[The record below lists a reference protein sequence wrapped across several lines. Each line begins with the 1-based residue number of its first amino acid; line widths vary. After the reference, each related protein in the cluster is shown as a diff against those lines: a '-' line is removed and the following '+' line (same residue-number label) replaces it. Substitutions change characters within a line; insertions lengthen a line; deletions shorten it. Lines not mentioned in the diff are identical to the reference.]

1 MLLATAGTAQGLEG
15 SWEATVQILPSI
27 SIYSSILTL
36 KYSFATDWSIES
48 ESKVYSGAFKYQNFY
63 LDGKF
68 GDWDVWGKI
77 YFSVQDVR
85 YQKLWAN
92 FEMPL
97 PGEDDYLRLSVNHWS
112 GEDDYSSYDKETFGP
127 WPCTNVVSWDEAW
140 RHVGRTLHVEGPVA
154 GYYRF
159 NDGSVAIYIGN
170 DYPDP
175 DRFQIYI
182 PSDHVDDF
190 EAAFG
195 TKFWEHL
202 IGRTICAY
210 GEIEDFRYDDYS
222 VAEIA
227 LEDPEDLSLMSCCGF
242 RTQVSCPGTV
252 IRWFEAKDHY
262 HETLYVQGPVV
273 SVYVSGGGS
282 VTIHIGEDYP
292 DPDRFDIY
300 IPSSYVG
307 DFKAVFGSDFPDNLV
322 GETVC
327 IYGYIKTYQG
337 IYEIETHDPADLSI
351 GPCCSASLLSGPLM
365 IYRAKVVYEP
375 LTLTLDFADCCTGIW
390 FKKLELELEG
400 MSLCCGVLYDL
411 DLAFTKC
418 HGFEY
423 LKLTLDDLFDLCCD
437 ISVGAE
443 VEFGVDYKKVSIVP
457 SWQNIEGC
465 VSIWGDVDLSGNS
478 FTGLELYGFGFTCAF
493 GDVEVTE
500 VTALNPEKIEDL
512 TDYSFYEDEGEFE
525 YLSLEYGFSGCCG
538 GDGSFQTQF
547 WFGNKTMLFGL
558 QRVRFDLEVPVSE
571 NISFIAKT
579 QLKLWETSPIQWFD
593 IGWTIEF

>member
-1 MLLATAGTAQGLEG
+1 MICVRGTIEG
-15 SWEATVQILPSI
+15 YRWTH
-27 SIYSSILTL
+27 
-36 KYSFATDWSIES
+36 
-48 ESKVYSGAFKYQNFY
+48 
-63 LDGKF
+63 DGP
-68 GDWDVWGKI
+68 
-77 YFSVQDVR
+77 R
-85 YQKLWAN
+85 N
-92 FEMPL
+92 
-97 PGEDDYLRLSVNHWS
+97 
-112 GEDDYSSYDKETFGP
+112 
-127 WPCTNVVSWDEAW
+127 
-140 RHVGRTLHVEGPVA
+140 EG
-154 GYYRF
+154 
-159 NDGSVAIYIGN
+159 
-170 DYPDP
+170 
-175 DRFQIYI
+175 
-182 PSDHVDDF
+182 
-190 EAAFG
+190 
-195 TKFWEHL
+195 
-202 IGRTICAY
+202 
-210 GEIEDFRYDDYS
+210 YS
-222 VAEIA
+222 VAQVY
-227 LEDPEDLSLMSCCGF
+227 LTDPGDLSLRECEGYPAA
-242 RTQVSCPGTV
+242 TTCPGTV
-252 IRWFEAKDHY
+252 IRWFEAHEHDG
-262 HETLYVQGPVV
+262 ETLWIQGPVV
-273 SVYVSGGGS
+273 SITGPGTYYGYPNTYRVRIGGGS
-282 VTIHIGEDYP
+282 SASNRVEVIMTSHPGWSTVS
-292 DPDRFDIY
+292 
-300 IPSSYVG
+300 SSYDWVVCVHGKITMHG
-307 DFKAVFGSDFPDNLV
+307 DIAVIEPPDL
-322 GETVC
+322 
-327 IYGYIKTYQG
+327 
-337 IYEIETHDPADLSI
+337 IEARE
-351 GPCCSASLLSGPLM
+351 GPCCGAALLPGTFMNWRMKLTFD
-365 IYRAKVVYEP
+365 P
-375 LTLTLDFADCCTGIW
+375 LTAIIDFADCCTGIW

-538 GDGSFQTQF
+538 GEGSFQTQF

>member
-1 MLLATAGTAQGLEG
+1 MVLLLLAMVGTAQELEG
-15 SWEATVQILPSI
+15 SWEATVQILPSV
-27 SIYSSILTL
+27 SIYSSVLTL

-85 YQKLWAN
+85 YQKLWVN

-97 PGEDDYLRLSVNHWS
+97 PGEDNYLRLSVNHWAS
-112 GEDDYSSYDKETFGP
+112 EDDYWSSDKDMFGP
-127 WPCTNVVSWDEAW
+127 WPCDVITWD
-140 RHVGRTLHVEGPVA
+140 
-154 GYYRF
+154 
-159 NDGSVAIYIGN
+159 
-170 DYPDP
+170 
-175 DRFQIYI
+175 
-182 PSDHVDDF
+182 
-190 EAAFG
+190 
-195 TKFWEHL
+195 K
-202 IGRTICAY
+202 
-210 GEIEDFRYDDYS
+210 
-222 VAEIA
+222 
-227 LEDPEDLSLMSCCGF
+227 
-242 RTQVSCPGTV
+242 
-252 IRWFEAKDHY
+252 AKDHY
-262 HETLYVQGPVV
+262 HETLHVQGPVV

-282 VTIHIGEDYP
+282 VTIHIGKDYP

-300 IPSSYVG
+300 IPASYVD

-322 GETVC
+322 GKTVC
-327 IYGYIKTYQG
+327 IYGYIKTYHG
-337 IYEIETHDPADLSI
+337 IYEIESHDPEDLSI
-351 GPCCSASLLSGPLM
+351 GPCCGTPNALGPLM
-365 IYRAKVVYEP
+365 IYRAKAVMQP
-375 LTLTLDFADCCTGIW
+375 LTLTLDLADCCTGIH

-411 DLAFTKC
+411 DLAFSKC

-423 LKLTLDDLFDLCCD
+423 LKLTLDDLFDLCCNV
-437 ISVGAE
+437 SVGAE

-478 FTGLELYGFGFTCAF
+478 FTGWELYGFGFTCAF

-525 YLSLEYGFSGCCG
+525 YLSLEYGFSSCCG
-538 GDGSFQTQF
+538 GEGSFQTQF